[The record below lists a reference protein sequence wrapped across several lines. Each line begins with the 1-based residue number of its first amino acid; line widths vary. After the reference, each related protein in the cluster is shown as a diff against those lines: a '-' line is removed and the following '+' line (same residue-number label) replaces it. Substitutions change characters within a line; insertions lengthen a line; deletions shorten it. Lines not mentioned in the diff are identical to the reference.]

1 MDVIGIDMGNIVCS
15 QMDLVNTLL
24 FRKKLTGYDLIIQHQ
39 IGRNDVTLF
48 ADFPYIKGNADAEK
62 LSCFSILPLKKYL
75 MYVVCLLYSCN
86 LYS

>member
-48 ADFPYIKGNADAEK
+48 ADFPYIKGNADAENI
-62 LSCFSILPLKKYL
+62 ILFLNFAIKKISH
-75 MYVVCLLYSCN
+75 VCSVPPVFL
-86 LYS
+86 